1 MSQAFEVMEK
11 ASRLLAEHGD
21 DAPVVAVA
29 AFRFC
34 AGHGNRRAADFWLEI
49 LRALEAMANYS
60 STRVH

>member
-1 MSQAFEVMEK
+1 MEK
-11 ASRLLAEHGD
+11 ASRLLAEHGTGAAD
-21 DAPVVAVA
+21 VALA

-49 LRALEAMANYS
+49 LRALEAMTNYK

>member
-21 DAPVVAVA
+21 RASEVAAA

-49 LRALEAMANYS
+49 LRALEAMTNYPS
-60 STRVH
+60 MRLH

>member
-21 DAPVVAVA
+21 DASEVAAA

-34 AGHGNRRAADFWLEI
+34 AGHGNNRAAAFWLEI
-49 LRALEAMANYS
+49 LRALEAMTNYPS
-60 STRVH
+60 MRLH

>member
-1 MSQAFEVMEK
+1 MSQAVEVMEK

-21 DAPVVAVA
+21 DASEVAAA

-49 LRALEAMANYS
+49 LRALEAMANYPS
-60 STRVH
+60 MQVH

>member
-21 DAPVVAVA
+21 NASEVAAA

-34 AGHGNRRAADFWLEI
+34 AGHGNNRAADFWLEI
-49 LRALEAMANYS
+49 LRAVEAMTNYPS
-60 STRVH
+60 GRIH

>member
-1 MSQAFEVMEK
+1 MSEAVKVLEK

-21 DAPVVAVA
+21 NASDVAVA

-34 AGHGNRRAADFWLEI
+34 VGHGNNRAAAFWLEI
-49 LRALEAMANYS
+49 LRALEAMTNYP

>member
-1 MSQAFEVMEK
+1 MEK

-21 DAPVVAVA
+21 NAPDVAIA

-49 LRALEAMANYS
+49 LRAVEAMINYP